1 MIGRVERADLKAR
14 LRSSGFT
21 LIELVIT
28 VAIISLLASVAVPV
42 AEVSVQRG
50 KEQELHTA
58 LRQIREALDAYKRAV
73 DEGHIVRKPGSSGYP
88 PALRDLVDG
97 VLDNKNPNGA
107 KLFFL
112 RHIPRDPLNV
122 NRTAPAEQTWGLR
135 CYASLRDDPKE
146 GDDVFDVY
154 SVAPGTGLNGVAYR
168 EW

>member
-1 MIGRVERADLKAR
+1 LKAR
-14 LRSSGFT
+14 PLPAGFT

-28 VAIISLLASVAVPV
+28 VAIISLLASMAVPI

-50 KEQELHTA
+50 KEQELRTA
-58 LRQIREALDAYKRAV
+58 LRQIREALDAYKHAV
-73 DEGHIVRKPGSSGYP
+73 DEGHISHKPGSSGYP
-88 PALRDLVDG
+88 PTLRELVDG

-112 RHIPRDPLNV
+112 RHIPRDPLYPNSMV
-122 NRTAPAEQTWGLR
+122 PAEQTWGLR
-135 CYASLRDDPKE
+135 CYASLHDDPKE

-154 SVAPGTGLNGVAYR
+154 SVSHATGLNGVAYR